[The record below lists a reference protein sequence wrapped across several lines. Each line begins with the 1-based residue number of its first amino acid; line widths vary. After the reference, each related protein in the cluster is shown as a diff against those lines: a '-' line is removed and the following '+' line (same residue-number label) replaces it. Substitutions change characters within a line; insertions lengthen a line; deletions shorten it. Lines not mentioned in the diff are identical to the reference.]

1 MPAVPAMYPSYPHSD
16 STGSSDTLAL
26 SRGRSWSL
34 AISTVLLTGAV
45 LLAGC
50 SKEQPKA
57 PEVRPVRTL
66 TVTSEQGAGTAE
78 FSGDVRPRIESR
90 LGFRVPGKIVA
101 RLVDVGATV
110 KKGQVLARLDP
121 ADLALAQQSA
131 QAQLSAAKTD
141 RDLAAAD
148 LKRFSELF
156 AKGFISAAEQQRHQ
170 ANYDGAQARYEQ
182 AAAGYR
188 NQSNQ
193 AAYAT
198 LEADADGVVTG
209 VDAEVGQVV
218 SAGQPV
224 VRVAQT
230 AEKEV
235 VVGIPEDQVDTLRKS
250 PDVSVKLWADQSRSI
265 PGKVREIAPA
275 ADPLTR
281 TYTVKISV
289 PNPPPELKLGM
300 TAVARFVRPA
310 VGTSG
315 GADSGGMGVRV
326 PISALLQDQGKNV
339 VWLYDAASQTVKP
352 VPVTVGEP
360 RDNVLLVTSGL
371 APGQTIVTAGV
382 HLLKA
387 GQKVM
392 PMAPADQPSAQS
404 AITPRR

>member
-1 MPAVPAMYPSYPHSD
+1 MPVLRLPYPHSD
-16 STGSSDTLAL
+16 STGLSSMPFSLRRCTFPAVSGAL
-26 SRGRSWSL
+26 
-34 AISTVLLTGAV
+34 LLGGAL

-50 SKEQPKA
+50 GKEQSKA
-57 PEVRPVRTL
+57 PEVRPVRTM
-66 TVTSEQGAGTAE
+66 TVVSEQAAGTVE

-90 LGFRVPGKIVA
+90 LGFRVPGKIIA

-110 KKGQVLARLDP
+110 RKGQVLARLDP
-121 ADLALAQQSA
+121 TDLALAQQSA
-131 QAQLSAAKTD
+131 QAQLQAAKTD

-170 ANYDGAQARYEQ
+170 ANYDAAQARYDQ

-235 VVGIPEDQVDTLRKS
+235 VVGIPEDQVDALRKS
-250 PDVSVKLWADQSRSI
+250 PEVRIKLWADPSRSL

-275 ADPLTR
+275 ADPVTR
-281 TYTVKISV
+281 TYTVKITV
-289 PNPPPELKLGM
+289 PNPPPDLKLGM
-300 TAVARFVRPA
+300 TAVATFVRP
-310 VGTSG
+310 GG

-326 PISALLQDQGKNV
+326 PITALLQEQGKNV

-352 VPVTVGEP
+352 VPVTVGAP
-360 RDNVLLVTSGL
+360 RDNVLLVTGGL
-371 APGQTIVTAGV
+371 SPGQTIVTAGV

-387 GQKVM
+387 GQRVM
-392 PMAPADQPSAQS
+392 PMAAADQPSAQS

>member
-1 MPAVPAMYPSYPHSD
+1 MPAMYPSYLHSD
-16 STGSSDTLAL
+16 FTGSSDTPSV
-26 SRGRSWSL
+26 SRGRVPL
-34 AISTVLLTGAV
+34 VVATTALLTAAA

-57 PEVRPVRTL
+57 PDVRPVRTM
-66 TVTSEQGAGTAE
+66 TVTSEHGAGTAE

-121 ADLALAQQSA
+121 TDLALAQQSA

-170 ANYDGAQARYEQ
+170 ANYDAAQARYEQ

-198 LEADADGVVTG
+198 LEADADGVVTS

-250 PDVSVKLWADQSRSI
+250 PEVSVRLWADQSRSI
-265 PGKVREIAPA
+265 PAKVREIAPA

-281 TYTVKISV
+281 TYTVKISI

-300 TAVARFVRPA
+300 TAVATFVRP
-310 VGTSG
+310 GSG
-315 GADSGGMGVRV
+315 GDSGGMGVRV
-326 PISALLQDQGKNV
+326 PITALLQEQGKNV

-352 VPVTVGEP
+352 VQVTVGAP

-371 APGQTIVTAGV
+371 QPGQTIVTAGV

>member
-1 MPAVPAMYPSYPHSD
+1 MPVLRLPYPHSD
-16 STGSSDTLAL
+16 SAGFFSAPLL
-26 SRGRSWSL
+26 SRRRAVPAVSG
-34 AISTVLLTGAV
+34 ALLLGGTL

-50 SKEQPKA
+50 GKEQPKA
-57 PEVRPVRTL
+57 PEVRPVRTM
-66 TVTSEQGAGTAE
+66 TVVSEQAAGTVE
-78 FSGDVRPRIESR
+78 FSGDVRPRVESR
-90 LGFRVPGKIVA
+90 LGFRVPGKIIA
-101 RLVDVGATV
+101 RQVDVGATV
-110 KKGQVLARLDP
+110 RKGQVLARLDP
-121 ADLALAQQSA
+121 TDLALAQQSA
-131 QAQLSAAKTD
+131 QAQLQAAKTD
-141 RDLAAAD
+141 RDLAASD

-170 ANYDGAQARYEQ
+170 ANYDAAQARYDQ
-182 AAAGYR
+182 ATAGYR

-198 LEADADGVVTG
+198 LEADADGVVTS

-235 VVGIPEDQVDTLRKS
+235 VIGIPEDQVDALRKS
-250 PDVSVKLWADQSRSI
+250 PDVRVKLWADPSRSL

-275 ADPLTR
+275 ADPVTR
-281 TYTVKISV
+281 TYTVKIAV
-289 PNPPPELKLGM
+289 PNPPPDLKLGM
-300 TAVARFVRPA
+300 TAVATFVRP
-310 VGTSG
+310 GG

-326 PISALLQDQGKNV
+326 PITALLQEQGKNE

-352 VPVTVGEP
+352 VPVTVGAP
-360 RDNVLLVTSGL
+360 RDNVLLVTGGL
-371 APGQTIVTAGV
+371 SPGQTIVTAGV

-387 GQKVM
+387 GQRVM
-392 PMAPADQPSAQS
+392 PMAAADQPSAQS

>member
-34 AISTVLLTGAV
+34 AISTVLLTGAA

-224 VRVAQT
+224 VRLAHAGPREATISLPETVRPALGSPAQ
-230 AEKEV
+230 AYGFDGGEV
-235 VVGIPEDQVDTLRKS
+235 GQAKLRQLS
-250 PDVSVKLWADQSRSI
+250 D
-265 PGKVREIAPA
+265 A
-275 ADPLTR
+275 ADPRTR
-281 TYTVKISV
+281 TFEAKYVLGV
-289 PNPPPELKLGM
+289 ELERALQIRLEG
-300 TAVARFVRPA
+300 RDRPCPRCA
-310 VGTSG
+310 GTG
-315 GADSGGMGVRV
+315 R
-326 PISALLQDQGKNV
+326 
-339 VWLYDAASQTVKP
+339 TVKP
-352 VPVTVGEP
+352 WIGGAGPRHSLLRPRAALFRRVVG
-360 RDNVLLVTSGL
+360 S
-371 APGQTIVTAGV
+371 GQTGR
-382 HLLKA
+382 
-387 GQKVM
+387 
-392 PMAPADQPSAQS
+392 QPVL
-404 AITPRR
+404 

>member
-1 MPAVPAMYPSYPHSD
+1 MPVLRLPYPHSD
-16 STGSSDTLAL
+16 SAGPVPTPFVLRRRPFSAVSGAL
-26 SRGRSWSL
+26 
-34 AISTVLLTGAV
+34 LLGGAL

-57 PEVRPVRTL
+57 PEVRPVRTM
-66 TVTSEQGAGTAE
+66 TVVSEQAAGTVE

-90 LGFRVPGKIVA
+90 LGFRVPGKIIA

-121 ADLALAQQSA
+121 TDLALAQQSA
-131 QAQLSAAKTD
+131 QAQLQAAKTD

-170 ANYDGAQARYEQ
+170 ANYDAAQARYDQ

-193 AAYAT
+193 ATYAT

-235 VVGIPEDQVDTLRKS
+235 VVGIPEDQVDALRKS
-250 PDVSVKLWADQSRSI
+250 PDVRIKLWADPSRSL

-275 ADPLTR
+275 ADPVTR
-281 TYTVKISV
+281 TYTVKITV
-289 PNPPPELKLGM
+289 PNPPPDLKLGM
-300 TAVARFVRPA
+300 TAVATFVRP
-310 VGTSG
+310 GG

-326 PISALLQDQGKNV
+326 PITALLQEQGKNV

-352 VPVTVGEP
+352 VPVTVGAP
-360 RDNVLLVTSGL
+360 RDNVLLVTGGL
-371 APGQTIVTAGV
+371 SPGQTIVTAGV

-387 GQKVM
+387 GQRVM
-392 PMAPADQPSAQS
+392 PMAAADQPSAQS

>member
-1 MPAVPAMYPSYPHSD
+1 MPAMCPSYLQLD
-16 STGSSDTLAL
+16 SNGSADMPLA
-26 SRGRSWSL
+26 SRRRAVAG
-34 AISTVLLTGAV
+34 AAFVAAVLLGGSA

-50 SKEQPKA
+50 SKAPPKA
-57 PEVRPVRTL
+57 PDVRPVRTM
-66 TVTSEQGAGTAE
+66 TVTSEQAAGTAE

-90 LGFRVPGKIVA
+90 LGFRVPGKIIA

-121 ADLALAQQSA
+121 TDLALAQQSA
-131 QAQLSAAKTD
+131 LAQLSAAKTD

-170 ANYDGAQARYEQ
+170 ANFDAAQARYEQ
-182 AAAGYR
+182 ATAGYR

-193 AAYAT
+193 AAYAA

-250 PDVSVKLWADQSRSI
+250 PEVSVKLWADQSRSI
-265 PGKVREIAPA
+265 TGKVREIAPA

-281 TYTVKISV
+281 TYTVKISI
-289 PNPPPELKLGM
+289 PNPPPDLRLGM
-300 TAVARFVRPA
+300 TAVATFVRPGSGA
-310 VGTSG
+310 GTG
-315 GADSGGMGVRV
+315 DMGVRV
-326 PISALLQDQGKNV
+326 PMSALLQEQGKNV

-360 RDNVLLVTSGL
+360 RGDVLLVTSGL

>member
-1 MPAVPAMYPSYPHSD
+1 MPVLRLPYPHSD
-16 STGSSDTLAL
+16 SAGLSGTPFSLRRRTFPAVSGAFLLGGAL
-26 SRGRSWSL
+26 
-34 AISTVLLTGAV
+34 

-50 SKEQPKA
+50 GKEQSKA
-57 PEVRPVRTL
+57 PEVRPVRTM
-66 TVTSEQGAGTAE
+66 TVVSEQAAGTVE

-90 LGFRVPGKIVA
+90 LGFRVPGKIIA

-110 KKGQVLARLDP
+110 RKGQVLARLDP
-121 ADLALAQQSA
+121 TDLALAQQSA
-131 QAQLSAAKTD
+131 QAQLQAAKTD

-170 ANYDGAQARYEQ
+170 ANYDAAQARYDQ

-235 VVGIPEDQVDTLRKS
+235 VVGIPEDQVDALRKS
-250 PDVSVKLWADQSRSI
+250 PDVRIKLWADPSRSL

-275 ADPLTR
+275 ADPVTR
-281 TYTVKISV
+281 TYTVKITV
-289 PNPPPELKLGM
+289 PNPPPDLKLGM
-300 TAVARFVRPA
+300 TAVATFVRP
-310 VGTSG
+310 GG

-326 PISALLQDQGKNV
+326 PITALLQEQGKNV

-352 VPVTVGEP
+352 VPVTVGAP
-360 RDNVLLVTSGL
+360 RDNVLLVTGGL
-371 APGQTIVTAGV
+371 SPGQTIVTAGV

-387 GQKVM
+387 GQRVM
-392 PMAPADQPSAQS
+392 PMAAADQPSAQS

>member
-1 MPAVPAMYPSYPHSD
+1 MPALRLPSPHSD
-16 STGSSDTLAL
+16 FTGFSDTR
-26 SRGRSWSL
+26 SRPRRRSLPTAAS
-34 AISTVLLTGAV
+34 AALLTGAA

-50 SKEQPKA
+50 SKEAPKA
-57 PEVRPVRTL
+57 PEVRPVRTM

-121 ADLALAQQSA
+121 TDLALAQQSA

-148 LKRFSELF
+148 LKRYSELF

-170 ANYDGAQARYEQ
+170 ANYDAAQARYEQ
-182 AAAGYR
+182 AGAGYR
-188 NQSNQ
+188 NQVNQ
-193 AAYAT
+193 AGYAT

-250 PDVSVKLWADQSRSI
+250 PEVSVKLWADQSRSI
-265 PGKVREIAPA
+265 PAKVREIAPA
-275 ADPLTR
+275 ADPVTR

-300 TAVARFVRPA
+300 TAAATFVRP
-310 VGTSG
+310 G
-315 GADSGGMGVRV
+315 GGGDSGGMGVRV
-326 PISALLQDQGKNV
+326 PMSALLQGQGKNV

-352 VPVTVGEP
+352 VPVTVGAP

-371 APGQTIVTAGV
+371 QPGQTIVTAGV

>member
-1 MPAVPAMYPSYPHSD
+1 
-16 STGSSDTLAL
+16 
-26 SRGRSWSL
+26 
-34 AISTVLLTGAV
+34 LLTGAA

-90 LGFRVPGKIVA
+90 LGFRVPGKITA

-121 ADLALAQQSA
+121 TDLALAQQSA
-131 QAQLSAAKTD
+131 QAQLSGAKTD

-148 LKRFSELF
+148 LKRYSELF

-250 PDVSVKLWADQSRSI
+250 PEVSVKLWADPSRSI

-300 TAVARFVRPA
+300 TAVARFVRP
-310 VGTSG
+310 GG

-326 PISALLQDQGKNV
+326 PISALLQEQGKSV

>member
-1 MPAVPAMYPSYPHSD
+1 MPVLRPPYPHSD
-16 STGSSDTLAL
+16 SAGSSLVPFLPRRRAVPAVFGALLLGGTL
-26 SRGRSWSL
+26 
-34 AISTVLLTGAV
+34 

-57 PEVRPVRTL
+57 PEVRPVRTM
-66 TVTSEQGAGTAE
+66 TVVSEQAAGTVE
-78 FSGDVRPRIESR
+78 FSGDVRPRVESR
-90 LGFRVPGKIVA
+90 LGFRVPGKIIA

-110 KKGQVLARLDP
+110 RKGQVLARLDP
-121 ADLALAQQSA
+121 TDLALAQQSA
-131 QAQLSAAKTD
+131 QAQLQAAKTD
-141 RDLAAAD
+141 RDLAASD

-170 ANYDGAQARYEQ
+170 ANYDAAQARYDQ

-198 LEADADGVVTG
+198 LEADADGVVTS

-235 VVGIPEDQVDTLRKS
+235 VIGIPEDQVDALRKS
-250 PDVSVKLWADQSRSI
+250 PDVRVKLWADPSRSLL
-265 PGKVREIAPA
+265 GKVREIAPA
-275 ADPLTR
+275 ADPVTR
-281 TYTVKISV
+281 TYTVKITV
-289 PNPPPELKLGM
+289 PNPPPDLKLGM
-300 TAVARFVRPA
+300 TAVATFVRP
-310 VGTSG
+310 GG

-326 PISALLQDQGKNV
+326 PITALLQEQGKNE

-352 VPVTVGEP
+352 VPVTVGAP
-360 RDNVLLVTSGL
+360 RDNVLLVTGGL
-371 APGQTIVTAGV
+371 SPGQTIVTAGV

-387 GQKVM
+387 GQRVM
-392 PMAPADQPSAQS
+392 PMAAADQPSAQS

>member
-1 MPAVPAMYPSYPHSD
+1 MPVLRLPYPHSD
-16 STGSSDTLAL
+16 SAGLSGTPFSLRRRTFPAVSGAFLLGGAL
-26 SRGRSWSL
+26 
-34 AISTVLLTGAV
+34 

-50 SKEQPKA
+50 GKEQSKA
-57 PEVRPVRTL
+57 PEVRPVRTM
-66 TVTSEQGAGTAE
+66 TVVSEQAAGTVE

-90 LGFRVPGKIVA
+90 LGFRVPGKIIA

-110 KKGQVLARLDP
+110 RKGQVLARLDP
-121 ADLALAQQSA
+121 TDLALAQQSA
-131 QAQLSAAKTD
+131 QAQLQAAKTD

-170 ANYDGAQARYEQ
+170 ANYDAAQARYDQ

-250 PDVSVKLWADQSRSI
+250 PDVRIELWADPSRSL

-275 ADPLTR
+275 ADPVTR
-281 TYTVKISV
+281 TYTVKITV
-289 PNPPPELKLGM
+289 PNPPPDLKLGM
-300 TAVARFVRPA
+300 TAVATFVRP
-310 VGTSG
+310 GG

-326 PISALLQDQGKNV
+326 PITALLQEQGKNV

-352 VPVTVGEP
+352 VPVTVSAP
-360 RDNVLLVTSGL
+360 RDNVLLVTGGL
-371 APGQTIVTAGV
+371 SPGQTIVTAGV

-387 GQKVM
+387 GQRVM
-392 PMAPADQPSAQS
+392 PMAAADQPSAQS

>member
-16 STGSSDTLAL
+16 STGSFDTLAL

-34 AISTVLLTGAV
+34 AVSTVLLTGAA

-90 LGFRVPGKIVA
+90 LGFRVPGKITA

-121 ADLALAQQSA
+121 TDLALAQQSA
-131 QAQLSAAKTD
+131 QAQLSGAKTD

-148 LKRFSELF
+148 LKRYSELF
-156 AKGFISAAEQQRHQ
+156 TKGFISAAEQQRHQ

-300 TAVARFVRPA
+300 TAVARFVRP
-310 VGTSG
+310 GG
-315 GADSGGMGVRV
+315 GAGSGGMGVRV
-326 PISALLQDQGKNV
+326 PISALLQEQGKNV
-339 VWLYDAASQTVKP
+339 VWLYDATSQTVKP

>member
-1 MPAVPAMYPSYPHSD
+1 MPVLRPPYPHSD
-16 STGSSDTLAL
+16 SAGP
-26 SRGRSWSL
+26 SL
-34 AISTVLLTGAV
+34 VPFLPRRRAFPAVSGVLLLGGAL

-57 PEVRPVRTL
+57 PEVRPVRTM
-66 TVTSEQGAGTAE
+66 TVVSEQAAGTVE
-78 FSGDVRPRIESR
+78 FSGDVRPRVESR
-90 LGFRVPGKIVA
+90 LGFRVPGKIIT

-110 KKGQVLARLDP
+110 RKGQVLARLDP
-121 ADLALAQQSA
+121 TDLALAQQSA
-131 QAQLSAAKTD
+131 QAQLQAAKTD
-141 RDLAAAD
+141 RDLAASD

-170 ANYDGAQARYEQ
+170 ANYDAAQARYDQ

-198 LEADADGVVTG
+198 LEADADGVVTS

-235 VVGIPEDQVDTLRKS
+235 VVGIPEDQVDALRKS
-250 PDVSVKLWADQSRSI
+250 PDVRVKLWADPSRSL

-275 ADPLTR
+275 ADPVTR
-281 TYTVKISV
+281 TYTVKITV
-289 PNPPPELKLGM
+289 PNPPPDLKLGM
-300 TAVARFVRPA
+300 TAVATFVRP
-310 VGTSG
+310 GG

-326 PISALLQDQGKNV
+326 PITALLQEQGKNE

-352 VPVTVGEP
+352 VPVTVGAP
-360 RDNVLLVTSGL
+360 RDNVLLVTGGL
-371 APGQTIVTAGV
+371 SPGQTIVTAGV

-387 GQKVM
+387 GQRVM
-392 PMAPADQPSAQS
+392 PMAAADQPSAQS

>member
-16 STGSSDTLAL
+16 STSSSDTLTL
-26 SRGRSWSL
+26 LRGRSWSL
-34 AISTVLLTGAV
+34 AVSTVLLTGAA

-57 PEVRPVRTL
+57 PEVRPVRTM
-66 TVTSEQGAGTAE
+66 TVTTEQGAGTAE

-90 LGFRVPGKIVA
+90 LGFRVPGKITV

-121 ADLALAQQSA
+121 TDLALAQQSA
-131 QAQLSAAKTD
+131 QAQLSGAKTD

-148 LKRFSELF
+148 LKRYSELF

-182 AAAGYR
+182 ATAGYR
-188 NQSNQ
+188 NQANQ

-250 PDVSVKLWADQSRSI
+250 PDVSVKLWADQPRSI

-300 TAVARFVRPA
+300 TAVARFVRP
-310 VGTSG
+310 GG
-315 GADSGGMGVRV
+315 GAGSGGMGVRV
-326 PISALLQDQGKNV
+326 PISALLQEQGKNV

>member
-1 MPAVPAMYPSYPHSD
+1 
-16 STGSSDTLAL
+16 
-26 SRGRSWSL
+26 
-34 AISTVLLTGAV
+34 
-45 LLAGC
+45 
-50 SKEQPKA
+50 
-57 PEVRPVRTL
+57 VRPVRTM

-121 ADLALAQQSA
+121 TDLALAQQSS

-148 LKRFSELF
+148 LKRYSELF
-156 AKGFISAAEQQRHQ
+156 AKGFISAAEQQRLQ
-170 ANYDGAQARYEQ
+170 ANYDAAQARYEQ
-182 AAAGYR
+182 AGAGYR
-188 NQSNQ
+188 NQVNQ
-193 AAYAT
+193 AGYAT

-250 PDVSVKLWADQSRSI
+250 PEVSVKLWADQSRSI
-265 PGKVREIAPA
+265 PAKVREIAPA

-289 PNPPPELKLGM
+289 PNPPPELRLGM
-300 TAVARFVRPA
+300 TAVATFVRP
-310 VGTSG
+310 GG

-352 VPVTVGEP
+352 VPVTVGAP

-371 APGQTIVTAGV
+371 QPGQTIVTAGV

>member
-1 MPAVPAMYPSYPHSD
+1 MPVLRPPYPHSD
-16 STGSSDTLAL
+16 SAGSSLVPFLPFLPRRRAVPAVFGAFLLGGAL
-26 SRGRSWSL
+26 
-34 AISTVLLTGAV
+34 

-57 PEVRPVRTL
+57 PEVRPVRTM
-66 TVTSEQGAGTAE
+66 TVVSEQAAGTVE
-78 FSGDVRPRIESR
+78 FSGDVRPRVESR
-90 LGFRVPGKIVA
+90 LGFRVPGKIIA

-110 KKGQVLARLDP
+110 RKGQVLARLDP
-121 ADLALAQQSA
+121 TDLALAQQSA
-131 QAQLSAAKTD
+131 QAQLQAAKTD
-141 RDLAAAD
+141 RDLAASD

-170 ANYDGAQARYEQ
+170 ANYDAAQARYDQ
-182 AAAGYR
+182 ASAGYR

-198 LEADADGVVTG
+198 LEADADGVVTS

-235 VVGIPEDQVDTLRKS
+235 VIGIPEDQVDALRKS
-250 PDVSVKLWADQSRSI
+250 PDVRVKLWADPSRSLL
-265 PGKVREIAPA
+265 GKVREIAPA
-275 ADPLTR
+275 ADPVTR
-281 TYTVKISV
+281 TYTVKITV
-289 PNPPPELKLGM
+289 PNPPPDLKLGM
-300 TAVARFVRPA
+300 TAVATFVRP
-310 VGTSG
+310 GG

-326 PISALLQDQGKNV
+326 PITALLQEQGKNE

-352 VPVTVGEP
+352 VPVTVGAP
-360 RDNVLLVTSGL
+360 RDNVLLVTGGL
-371 APGQTIVTAGV
+371 SPGQTIVTAGV

-387 GQKVM
+387 GQRVL
-392 PMAPADQPSAQS
+392 PMAAADQPSAQS

>member
-1 MPAVPAMYPSYPHSD
+1 
-16 STGSSDTLAL
+16 
-26 SRGRSWSL
+26 
-34 AISTVLLTGAV
+34 
-45 LLAGC
+45 
-50 SKEQPKA
+50 
-57 PEVRPVRTL
+57 
-66 TVTSEQGAGTAE
+66 
-78 FSGDVRPRIESR
+78 
-90 LGFRVPGKIVA
+90 
-101 RLVDVGATV
+101 
-110 KKGQVLARLDP
+110 
-121 ADLALAQQSA
+121 
-131 QAQLSAAKTD
+131 AAKTD
-141 RDLAAAD
+141 PDLAAAD
-148 LKRFSELF
+148 LKRYSELF

-170 ANYDGAQARYEQ
+170 ANYDAAQARYEQ
-182 AAAGYR
+182 AGAGYR
-188 NQSNQ
+188 NQVNQ
-193 AAYAT
+193 AGYAT

-250 PDVSVKLWADQSRSI
+250 PEVSVKLWADQSRSI
-265 PGKVREIAPA
+265 PAKVREIAPA
-275 ADPLTR
+275 ADPVTR

-300 TAVARFVRPA
+300 TAAATFVRP
-310 VGTSG
+310 G
-315 GADSGGMGVRV
+315 GGGDSGGMGVRV
-326 PISALLQDQGKNV
+326 PMSALLQDQGKNV

-352 VPVTVGEP
+352 VPVTVGAP

-371 APGQTIVTAGV
+371 QPGQTIVTAGV

>member
-1 MPAVPAMYPSYPHSD
+1 MPVLRLPYPHSD
-16 STGSSDTLAL
+16 STGSFSAPFLPRRRAFPAVSGAL
-26 SRGRSWSL
+26 
-34 AISTVLLTGAV
+34 LLGGAL

-50 SKEQPKA
+50 GKEQPKA
-57 PEVRPVRTL
+57 PEVRPVRTM
-66 TVTSEQGAGTAE
+66 TVVSEQAAGTVE
-78 FSGDVRPRIESR
+78 FSGDVRPRVESR
-90 LGFRVPGKIVA
+90 LGFRVPGKIIA

-110 KKGQVLARLDP
+110 RKGQVLARLDP
-121 ADLALAQQSA
+121 TDLALAQQSA
-131 QAQLSAAKTD
+131 QAQLQAAKTD
-141 RDLAAAD
+141 RDLAASD

-170 ANYDGAQARYEQ
+170 ANYDAAQARYDQ
-182 AAAGYR
+182 AVAGYR

-198 LEADADGVVTG
+198 LEADADGVVTS

-235 VVGIPEDQVDTLRKS
+235 VVGIPEDQVDALRKS
-250 PDVSVKLWADQSRSI
+250 PDVRIKLWADPSRSL

-275 ADPLTR
+275 ADPVTR
-281 TYTVKISV
+281 TYTVKITV
-289 PNPPPELKLGM
+289 PNPPPDLKLGM
-300 TAVARFVRPA
+300 TAVATFVRP
-310 VGTSG
+310 GG

-326 PISALLQDQGKNV
+326 PITALLQEQGKNV

-352 VPVTVGEP
+352 VPVTVGAP
-360 RDNVLLVTSGL
+360 RDNVLLVTGGL
-371 APGQTIVTAGV
+371 SPGQTIVTAGV

-387 GQKVM
+387 GQHVM
-392 PMAPADQPSAQS
+392 PMAAADQPSAQS

>member
-1 MPAVPAMYPSYPHSD
+1 MPVLRLPYPHSD
-16 STGSSDTLAL
+16 STGLSSMPFSLRRRTFPAVSGAL
-26 SRGRSWSL
+26 
-34 AISTVLLTGAV
+34 LLGGAL

-50 SKEQPKA
+50 GKEQSKA
-57 PEVRPVRTL
+57 PEVRPVRTM
-66 TVTSEQGAGTAE
+66 TVVSEQAAGTVE

-90 LGFRVPGKIVA
+90 LGFRVPGKIIA

-110 KKGQVLARLDP
+110 RNGQVLARLDP
-121 ADLALAQQSA
+121 TDLALAQQSA
-131 QAQLSAAKTD
+131 QAQLQAAKTD

-170 ANYDGAQARYEQ
+170 ANYDAAQARYDQ

-235 VVGIPEDQVDTLRKS
+235 VVGIPEDQVDALRKS
-250 PDVSVKLWADQSRSI
+250 PEVRIKLWADPSRSL

-275 ADPLTR
+275 ADPVTR
-281 TYTVKISV
+281 TYTVKITV
-289 PNPPPELKLGM
+289 PNPPPDLKLGM
-300 TAVARFVRPA
+300 TAVATFVRP
-310 VGTSG
+310 GG

-326 PISALLQDQGKNV
+326 PITALLQERGKNV

-352 VPVTVGEP
+352 VPVTVGAP
-360 RDNVLLVTSGL
+360 RDNVLLVTGGL
-371 APGQTIVTAGV
+371 SPGQIIVTAGV

-387 GQKVM
+387 GQRVM
-392 PMAPADQPSAQS
+392 PMAAADQPSAQS

>member
-1 MPAVPAMYPSYPHSD
+1 MPALRLPYPHSD
-16 STGSSDTLAL
+16 FTGFSDTRSRPRRRSLPMTTSAAL
-26 SRGRSWSL
+26 L
-34 AISTVLLTGAV
+34 IGAA

-50 SKEQPKA
+50 SKEAPKA
-57 PEVRPVRTL
+57 PEVRPVRTM

-90 LGFRVPGKIVA
+90 LGFRVPGKIIA

-121 ADLALAQQSA
+121 TDLALAQQSS

-148 LKRFSELF
+148 LKRYSELF

-170 ANYDGAQARYEQ
+170 ANYDAAQARYEQ
-182 AAAGYR
+182 AGAGYR
-188 NQSNQ
+188 NQVNQ
-193 AAYAT
+193 AGYAT

-250 PDVSVKLWADQSRSI
+250 PEVSVKLWADQSRSI
-265 PGKVREIAPA
+265 PAKVREIAPA

-289 PNPPPELKLGM
+289 PNPPPELRLGM
-300 TAVARFVRPA
+300 TAVATFVRP
-310 VGTSG
+310 GG

-352 VPVTVGEP
+352 VPVTVGAP

-371 APGQTIVTAGV
+371 QPGQTIVTAGV

>member
-1 MPAVPAMYPSYPHSD
+1 MPVLRPPYPHSD
-16 STGSSDTLAL
+16 SAGP
-26 SRGRSWSL
+26 SL
-34 AISTVLLTGAV
+34 VPFLPRRRAFPAVSGVLLLGGAL

-57 PEVRPVRTL
+57 PEVRPVRTM
-66 TVTSEQGAGTAE
+66 TVVSEQAAGTVE
-78 FSGDVRPRIESR
+78 FSGDVRPRVESR
-90 LGFRVPGKIVA
+90 LGFRVPGKIIT

-110 KKGQVLARLDP
+110 RKGQVLARLDP
-121 ADLALAQQSA
+121 TDLALAQQSA
-131 QAQLSAAKTD
+131 QAQLQAAKTD
-141 RDLAAAD
+141 RDLAASD

-170 ANYDGAQARYEQ
+170 ANYDAAQARYDQ

-198 LEADADGVVTG
+198 LEADADGVVTS

-235 VVGIPEDQVDTLRKS
+235 VVGIPEDQVDALRKS
-250 PDVSVKLWADQSRSI
+250 PDVRVKLWAAPSRSL

-275 ADPLTR
+275 ADPVTR
-281 TYTVKISV
+281 TYTVKITV
-289 PNPPPELKLGM
+289 PNPPPDLKLGM
-300 TAVARFVRPA
+300 TAVATFVRP
-310 VGTSG
+310 GG

-326 PISALLQDQGKNV
+326 PITALLQEQGKNE

-352 VPVTVGEP
+352 VPVTVGAP
-360 RDNVLLVTSGL
+360 RDNVLLVTGGL
-371 APGQTIVTAGV
+371 SPGQTIVTAGV

-387 GQKVM
+387 GQRVM
-392 PMAPADQPSAQS
+392 PMAAADQPSAQS

>member
-1 MPAVPAMYPSYPHSD
+1 MPVLRLPYPHSD
-16 STGSSDTLAL
+16 SAGSFSAPLL
-26 SRGRSWSL
+26 SRRRAVPAVSG
-34 AISTVLLTGAV
+34 ALLLGGAL

-50 SKEQPKA
+50 GKEQPKA
-57 PEVRPVRTL
+57 PEVRPVRTM
-66 TVTSEQGAGTAE
+66 TVVSEQAAGTVE
-78 FSGDVRPRIESR
+78 FSGDVRPRVESR
-90 LGFRVPGKIVA
+90 LGFRVPGKIIA
-101 RLVDVGATV
+101 RQVDVGATV
-110 KKGQVLARLDP
+110 RKGQVLARLDP
-121 ADLALAQQSA
+121 TDLALAQQSA
-131 QAQLSAAKTD
+131 QAQLQAAKTD
-141 RDLAAAD
+141 RDLAASD

-170 ANYDGAQARYEQ
+170 ANYDAAQARYDQ
-182 AAAGYR
+182 ATAGYR

-198 LEADADGVVTG
+198 LEADADGVVTS

-235 VVGIPEDQVDTLRKS
+235 VIGIPEDQVDALRKS
-250 PDVSVKLWADQSRSI
+250 PDVRVKLWADPSRSL

-275 ADPLTR
+275 ADPVTR
-281 TYTVKISV
+281 TYTVKIAV
-289 PNPPPELKLGM
+289 PNPPPDLKLGM
-300 TAVARFVRPA
+300 TAVATFVRP
-310 VGTSG
+310 GG

-326 PISALLQDQGKNV
+326 PITALLQEQGKNE

-352 VPVTVGEP
+352 VPVTVGAP
-360 RDNVLLVTSGL
+360 RDNVLLVTGGL
-371 APGQTIVTAGV
+371 SPGQTIVTAGV

-387 GQKVM
+387 GQRVM
-392 PMAPADQPSAQS
+392 PMAAADQPSAQS

>member
-1 MPAVPAMYPSYPHSD
+1 MPALRLPYPHSD
-16 STGSSDTLAL
+16 STGFPDTRSLP
-26 SRGRSWSL
+26 RGRSLSM
-34 AISTVLLTGAV
+34 AISAALLTGAA

-50 SKEQPKA
+50 SKEAPKA
-57 PEVRPVRTL
+57 PDVRPVRTM

-121 ADLALAQQSA
+121 TDLALAQQSA

-148 LKRFSELF
+148 LKRYSELF

-170 ANYDGAQARYEQ
+170 ANYDGAQARYDQ

-188 NQSNQ
+188 NQANQ
-193 AAYAT
+193 AGYAT
-198 LEADADGVVTG
+198 LEADADGAVTG

-250 PDVSVKLWADQSRSI
+250 PEVSVKLWADQSRSI
-265 PGKVREIAPA
+265 PAKVREIAPA

-300 TAVARFVRPA
+300 TAVATFVRP
-310 VGTSG
+310 G
-315 GADSGGMGVRV
+315 GGDSGGMGVRV

-352 VPVTVGEP
+352 VPVTVGAP

-371 APGQTIVTAGV
+371 QPGQTIVTAGV

-392 PMAPADQPSAQS
+392 QMAPANQPSAQS

>member
-1 MPAVPAMYPSYPHSD
+1 MPLASRRRAVA
-16 STGSSDTLAL
+16 GA
-26 SRGRSWSL
+26 
-34 AISTVLLTGAV
+34 AFVAAVLLGGSA

-50 SKEQPKA
+50 SKAPPKA
-57 PEVRPVRTL
+57 PDVRPVRTM
-66 TVTSEQGAGTAE
+66 TVTSEQAAGTAE

-90 LGFRVPGKIVA
+90 LGFRVPGKIIA

-121 ADLALAQQSA
+121 TDLALAQQSA
-131 QAQLSAAKTD
+131 LAQLSAAKTD

-170 ANYDGAQARYEQ
+170 ANFDAAQARYEQ
-182 AAAGYR
+182 ATAGYR

-193 AAYAT
+193 AAYAA

-250 PDVSVKLWADQSRSI
+250 PEVSVKLWADQSRSI

-281 TYTVKISV
+281 TYTVKISI
-289 PNPPPELKLGM
+289 PNPPPDLRLGM
-300 TAVARFVRPA
+300 TAVATFVRPGSGA
-310 VGTSG
+310 GTS
-315 GADSGGMGVRV
+315 GMGVRV
-326 PISALLQDQGKNV
+326 PMSALLQEQGKNV

-360 RDNVLLVTSGL
+360 RGDVLLVTSGL

>member
-1 MPAVPAMYPSYPHSD
+1 MPAVPAMSLPYPHSD
-16 STGSSDTLAL
+16 SIGPTDTQSL
-26 SRGRSWSL
+26 SRRRSLSI
-34 AISTVLLTGAV
+34 AASAALLTGAF
-45 LLAGC
+45 LLVGC
-50 SKEQPKA
+50 SKQAPKA
-57 PEVRPVRTL
+57 PDVRPVRTM

-121 ADLALAQQSA
+121 TDLALAQQSA

-148 LKRFSELF
+148 LKRYSELF

-170 ANYDGAQARYEQ
+170 ANYDGAQARYDQ

-193 AAYAT
+193 AGYAT

-250 PDVSVKLWADQSRSI
+250 PEVSVKLWADQSRSI
-265 PGKVREIAPA
+265 PAKVREIAPA

-281 TYTVKISV
+281 TYTVKISI
-289 PNPPPELKLGM
+289 PNPPADLKLGM
-300 TAVARFVRPA
+300 TAVATFVRPGA
-310 VGTSG
+310 G
-315 GADSGGMGVRV
+315 GDTGGMGVRV
-326 PISALLQDQGKNV
+326 PITALLQEQGKSV

-352 VPVTVGEP
+352 VPVTVGAP

-371 APGQTIVTAGV
+371 QPGQTIVTAGV

>member
-1 MPAVPAMYPSYPHSD
+1 MPAQRAMYLPSPHSD
-16 STGSSDTLAL
+16 STDSSDTL
-26 SRGRSWSL
+26 SRSRRRISSL
-34 AISTVLLTGAV
+34 AASAALLTGAA

-50 SKEQPKA
+50 SKEPPKA
-57 PEVRPVRTL
+57 PDVRPVRTM
-66 TVTSEQGAGTAE
+66 TVTSEQGAGTVE

-110 KKGQVLARLDP
+110 KKGQTLARLDP

-170 ANYDGAQARYEQ
+170 ANFDGAKARYDQ

-250 PDVSVKLWADQSRSI
+250 PEVSVKLWADQSRSI
-265 PGKVREIAPA
+265 PAKVREIAPA

-289 PNPPPELKLGM
+289 PNPPPELRLGM
-300 TAVARFVRPA
+300 TAVATFVRP
-310 VGTSG
+310 GG

-326 PISALLQDQGKNV
+326 PLTALLQEQGKNV

-352 VPVTVGEP
+352 VSVTVGAP
-360 RDNVLLVTSGL
+360 RDNVMLVTSGL
-371 APGQTIVTAGV
+371 QPGQTIVTAGV

>member
-1 MPAVPAMYPSYPHSD
+1 MPVLRPPYPHSD
-16 STGSSDTLAL
+16 SAGSSLVPFLPRRRAVPAVFGALLLGGTL
-26 SRGRSWSL
+26 
-34 AISTVLLTGAV
+34 

-57 PEVRPVRTL
+57 PEVRPVRTM
-66 TVTSEQGAGTAE
+66 TVVSEQAAGTVE
-78 FSGDVRPRIESR
+78 FSGDVRPRVESR
-90 LGFRVPGKIVA
+90 LGFRVPGKIIA
-101 RLVDVGATV
+101 RLVDVGATIR
-110 KKGQVLARLDP
+110 KGQVLARLDP
-121 ADLALAQQSA
+121 TDLALAQQSA
-131 QAQLSAAKTD
+131 QAQLQAAKTD
-141 RDLAAAD
+141 RDLAASD

-170 ANYDGAQARYEQ
+170 ANYDAAQARYDQ
-182 AAAGYR
+182 ASAGYR

-198 LEADADGVVTG
+198 LEADADGVVTS

-235 VVGIPEDQVDTLRKS
+235 VIGIPEDQVDALRKS
-250 PDVSVKLWADQSRSI
+250 PDVRVKLWADPSRSLL
-265 PGKVREIAPA
+265 GKVREIAPA
-275 ADPLTR
+275 ADPVTR
-281 TYTVKISV
+281 TYTVKITV
-289 PNPPPELKLGM
+289 PNPPPDLKLGM
-300 TAVARFVRPA
+300 TAVATFVRP
-310 VGTSG
+310 GG

-326 PISALLQDQGKNV
+326 PITALLQEQGKNE

-352 VPVTVGEP
+352 VPVTVGAP
-360 RDNVLLVTSGL
+360 RDNVLLVTGGL
-371 APGQTIVTAGV
+371 SPGQTIVTAGV

-387 GQKVM
+387 GQRVM
-392 PMAPADQPSAQS
+392 PMAAADQPSAQS

>member
-1 MPAVPAMYPSYPHSD
+1 MPVLRLPYPHSD
-16 STGSSDTLAL
+16 SAGLSGTPFSLRRRTFPAVLGAFLLGGAL
-26 SRGRSWSL
+26 
-34 AISTVLLTGAV
+34 

-50 SKEQPKA
+50 GKEQSKA
-57 PEVRPVRTL
+57 PEVRPVRTM
-66 TVTSEQGAGTAE
+66 TVVSEQAAGTVE

-90 LGFRVPGKIVA
+90 LGFRVPGKIIA

-110 KKGQVLARLDP
+110 RKGQVLARLDP
-121 ADLALAQQSA
+121 TDLALAQQSA
-131 QAQLSAAKTD
+131 QAQLQAAKTD

-170 ANYDGAQARYEQ
+170 ANYDAAQARYDQ

-235 VVGIPEDQVDTLRKS
+235 VVGIPEDQVDALRKS
-250 PDVSVKLWADQSRSI
+250 PDVRIKLWADPSRSL

-275 ADPLTR
+275 ADPVTR
-281 TYTVKISV
+281 TYTVKITV
-289 PNPPPELKLGM
+289 PNPPPDLKLGM
-300 TAVARFVRPA
+300 TAVATFVRP
-310 VGTSG
+310 GG

-326 PISALLQDQGKNV
+326 PITALLQEQGKNV

-352 VPVTVGEP
+352 VPVTVGAP
-360 RDNVLLVTSGL
+360 RDNVLLVTGGL
-371 APGQTIVTAGV
+371 SPGQTIVTAGV

-387 GQKVM
+387 GQRVM
-392 PMAPADQPSAQS
+392 PMAAADQPSAQS

>member
-1 MPAVPAMYPSYPHSD
+1 MPALRLPYLHSD
-16 STGSSDTLAL
+16 FSGASDTLSM
-26 SRGRSWSL
+26 SRRRSLPL
-34 AISTVLLTGAV
+34 AATATLLAGAA

-57 PEVRPVRTL
+57 PDVRPVRTM
-66 TVTSEQGAGTAE
+66 TVASEKAAGTAE

-90 LGFRVPGKIVA
+90 LGFRVPGKIIA

-121 ADLALAQQSA
+121 TDLALAQQSA

-170 ANYDGAQARYEQ
+170 ANYDAAQARYEQ
-182 AAAGYR
+182 ATAGYR

-250 PDVSVKLWADQSRSI
+250 PEVSIKLWADQSRSI

-281 TYTVKISV
+281 TYTVKIAI
-289 PNPPPELKLGM
+289 PNPPPDLRLGM
-300 TAVARFVRPA
+300 TAVATFTKP
-310 VGTSG
+310 GG

-326 PISALLQDQGKNV
+326 PITALLQDQGKNV

-352 VPVTVGEP
+352 VPVTVGAP

-371 APGQTIVTAGV
+371 QPGQTIVTAGV

-387 GQKVM
+387 GQKVK

>member
-1 MPAVPAMYPSYPHSD
+1 MPAMCPSYPHSD
-16 STGSSDTLAL
+16 STGFTGATDRHFR
-26 SRGRSWSL
+26 SRGRFSSL
-34 AISTVLLTGAV
+34 AVSAALLTGAA

-50 SKEQPKA
+50 GKEQPKT
-57 PEVRPVRTL
+57 PEVRPVRTM

-170 ANYDGAQARYEQ
+170 ANFDGAQARYDQ

-281 TYTVKISV
+281 TYTVKISI
-289 PNPPPELKLGM
+289 PNPPPDLKLGM
-300 TAVARFVRPA
+300 TAVARFVRP
-310 VGTSG
+310 SG

-326 PISALLQDQGKNV
+326 PISALLQEQGKNV

>member
-1 MPAVPAMYPSYPHSD
+1 MPVLRLPYPHSD
-16 STGSSDTLAL
+16 STGLSSMPFSLHRRTFPAVSGAL
-26 SRGRSWSL
+26 
-34 AISTVLLTGAV
+34 LLGGAL

-50 SKEQPKA
+50 GKEQSKA
-57 PEVRPVRTL
+57 PEVRPVRTM
-66 TVTSEQGAGTAE
+66 TVVSEQAAGTVE

-90 LGFRVPGKIVA
+90 LGFRVPGKIIA

-110 KKGQVLARLDP
+110 RNGQVLARLDP
-121 ADLALAQQSA
+121 TDLALAQQSA
-131 QAQLSAAKTD
+131 QAQLQAAKTD

-170 ANYDGAQARYEQ
+170 ANYDAAQARYDQ

-235 VVGIPEDQVDTLRKS
+235 VVGIPEDQVDALRKS
-250 PDVSVKLWADQSRSI
+250 PEVRIKLWADPSRSL

-275 ADPLTR
+275 ADPVTR
-281 TYTVKISV
+281 TYTVKITV
-289 PNPPPELKLGM
+289 PNPPPDLKLGM
-300 TAVARFVRPA
+300 TAVATFVRP
-310 VGTSG
+310 GG

-326 PISALLQDQGKNV
+326 PITALLQEQGKNV

-352 VPVTVGEP
+352 VPVTVGAP
-360 RDNVLLVTSGL
+360 RDNVLLVTGGL
-371 APGQTIVTAGV
+371 SPGQTIVTAGV

-387 GQKVM
+387 GQRVM
-392 PMAPADQPSAQS
+392 PMAAADQPSAQS

>member
-1 MPAVPAMYPSYPHSD
+1 MPAMCLSYLHSD
-16 STGSSDTLAL
+16 SPGSSDTRFL
-26 SRGRSWSL
+26 SRRRSFSMT
-34 AISTVLLTGAV
+34 ASVLLLSGAV
-45 LLAGC
+45 LLTGC

-57 PEVRPVRTL
+57 PEVRPVRIM
-66 TVTSEQGAGTAE
+66 TVTSEQAAGTVE

-90 LGFRVPGKIVA
+90 LGFRVPGKIIA

-121 ADLALAQQSA
+121 TDLALAQQSA

-170 ANYDGAQARYEQ
+170 ANYDAAQARYEQ
-182 AAAGYR
+182 ATAGYR
-188 NQSNQ
+188 NQANQ

-235 VVGIPEDQVDTLRKS
+235 VIGIPEDQVDALRKS
-250 PDVSVKLWADQSRSI
+250 PEVSVKLWADQSRSI

-281 TYTVKISV
+281 TYTVKLSI
-289 PNPPPELKLGM
+289 PNPPPDLRLGM
-300 TAVARFVRPA
+300 TAVATFLRP
-310 VGTSG
+310 GG

-326 PISALLQDQGKNV
+326 PLTALLQEQGKNV
-339 VWLYDAASQTVKP
+339 VWLYDAGSQTVKP

-360 RDNVLLVTSGL
+360 RGDVLLVTSGL
-371 APGQTIVTAGV
+371 QPGQAIVTAGV